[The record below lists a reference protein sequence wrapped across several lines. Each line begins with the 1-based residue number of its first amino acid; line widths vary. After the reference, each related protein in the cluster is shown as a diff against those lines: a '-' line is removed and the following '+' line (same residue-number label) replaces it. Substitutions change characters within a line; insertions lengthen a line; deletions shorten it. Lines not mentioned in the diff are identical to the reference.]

1 MNELRLYMR
10 FVLLTALT
18 AILLA
23 CAKSVDNPTPHPD
36 PKPATNDVDLWLTK
50 EDQSVKVQ

>member
-1 MNELRLYMR
+1 MR